1 MAASDHAWP
10 EPRPLY
16 YRRCLALVMQATA
29 HLREHPAVGMVEVM
43 PSTLG
48 EGITCRIWLKGR
60 GSSRPLPGGLGLDA
74 LRLRIESQAGCR
86 GSVLATSPDAPR
98 ATLVWLF

>member
-1 MAASDHAWP
+1 VLQAS
-10 EPRPLY
+10 
-16 YRRCLALVMQATA
+16 A
-29 HLREHPAVGMVEVM
+29 HLREHPAVGAIEVM

-48 EGITCRIWLKGR
+48 DGISCRIWLKGR
-60 GSSRPLPGGLGLDA
+60 RSSRPLPDGLGLDA
-74 LRLRIESQAGCR
+74 LRLRIEHQAGCR